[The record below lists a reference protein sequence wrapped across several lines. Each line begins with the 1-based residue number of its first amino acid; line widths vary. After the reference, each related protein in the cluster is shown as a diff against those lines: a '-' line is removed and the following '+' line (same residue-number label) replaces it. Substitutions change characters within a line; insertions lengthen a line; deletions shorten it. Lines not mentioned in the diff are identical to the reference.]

1 MPLTLNSALSTL
13 KPSGIRQFARLAH
26 ETPGCISLTLG
37 EPGETTPAPIRAE
50 VAHSLEEGKTHYPPN
65 NGTAELREAI
75 SSYMAERGLAFS
87 PEQVIV
93 TSGATEAIY
102 TILTTILEPGD
113 DVIIPTPA
121 FLLYDA
127 IARIC
132 RANPIT
138 LDTSEDSFQIEK
150 EKLAALVGP
159 KTKAII
165 LNSPLNPTGTVLTK
179 ESLAAVAELAREH
192 DFYVICDNVYERL
205 VYADEFTGFAESYP
219 ELADRTIVVNSF
231 SKPYAMTGWRLGW
244 LAAPEPLMPALSMVH
259 MYAIS
264 SVVSFTQDA
273 AAKALASDAEPFR
286 QSYERRRDITIAALQ
301 EMGLPCV
308 VPEGAFYAFPSVAGL
323 ADTGGSQ
330 IGAERF
336 CTRAIKEA
344 GVALVPGTC
353 FGCTGHVRI
362 SYATDEETLKEGLR
376 RLASFVGS
384 LQRI

>member
-1 MPLTLNSALSTL
+1 M
-13 KPSGIRQFARLAH
+13 
-26 ETPGCISLTLG
+26 
-37 EPGETTPAPIRAE
+37 
-50 VAHSLEEGKTHYPPN
+50 
-65 NGTAELREAI
+65 
-75 SSYMAERGLAFS
+75 
-87 PEQVIV
+87 
-93 TSGATEAIY
+93 
-102 TILTTILEPGD
+102 
-113 DVIIPTPA
+113 
-121 FLLYDA
+121 
-127 IARIC
+127 
-132 RANPIT
+132 
-138 LDTSEDSFQIEK
+138 
-150 EKLAALVGP
+150 
-159 KTKAII
+159 
-165 LNSPLNPTGTVLTK
+165 
-179 ESLAAVAELAREH
+179 
-192 DFYVICDNVYERL
+192 ICDNVYERL

-264 SVVSFTQDA
+264 SVVAFTQDA
-273 AAKALASDAEPFR
+273 AVKALASDVEPFR
-286 QSYERRRDITIAALQ
+286 QSYERRRDSTIAALQ

-323 ADTGGSQ
+323 ADTDGSQ

-336 CTRAIKEA
+336 CIRAIKEA

-353 FGCTGHVRI
+353 FGCAGHVRI